1 VSRTPDRF
9 PGTREEDEG
18 VILEPG
24 AVVPTTNGE
33 IRYVTGSG
41 FRFFEE
47 GGEVGLSGSGITDTQ
62 HQALRQ
68 LIHFIDNGPAN
79 GFASGAYRE
88 TTGTTFPS
96 AIIWWTS
103 AAKTHKIVEKTMS
116 YTGAFAT
123 SIQWK
128 VYDTDGSTVLGTV
141 TDAISYTGA
150 FETSRTRTIA

>member
-1 VSRTPDRF
+1 VSRTPDRC
-9 PGTREEDEG
+9 PGTREDEG
-18 VILEPG
+18 VVLEPG
-24 AVVPTTNGE
+24 AVSPTANGE

-47 GGEVGLSGSGITDTQ
+47 GGEVGLSGSGITTSD
-62 HQALRQ
+62 HEELRQ

-88 TTGTTFPS
+88 NTGTVFPS

-103 AAKTHKIVEKTMS
+103 AAKTHKIVEKLLT

-123 SIQWK
+123 TIQWK
-128 VYDTDGSTVLGTV
+128 VYDTDGSTVLATV
-141 TDAISYTGA
+141 TDVVSYTGA